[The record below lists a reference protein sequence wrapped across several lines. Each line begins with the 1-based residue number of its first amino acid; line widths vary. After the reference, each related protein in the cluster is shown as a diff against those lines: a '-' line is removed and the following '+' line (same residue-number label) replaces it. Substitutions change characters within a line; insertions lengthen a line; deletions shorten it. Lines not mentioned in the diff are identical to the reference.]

1 MKMSAERISKRWMIC
16 LTLLAL
22 YAPYS
27 WLFFV
32 GEQWNWHVFRI
43 WAFLPGVAI
52 SVLLKPVV
60 SAHDWIPDGATHALF
75 VTALLLGVS
84 IFVLLRF
91 RRAFYPAVAGLFVLS
106 CGLSLIVYALMKA

>member
-1 MKMSAERISKRWMIC
+1 MFAESISKRWMVC

-32 GEQWNWHVFRI
+32 GEQWNWHVVRI
-43 WAFLPGVAI
+43 WPFLPGVAI
-52 SVLLKPVV
+52 SVLMKPVV
-60 SAHDWIPDGATHALF
+60 SSHAWIPEGATHALF
-75 VTALLLGVS
+75 VTALLLGIS
-84 IFVLLRF
+84 LFLLLRL

-106 CGLSLIVYALMKA
+106 CGLSLIVYALIKA